1 MSKKV
6 LVVYASKYGAT
17 EQIAERI
24 GLRLK
29 KAGLDVDIRP
39 VKAVKDPSAYGA
51 LLLGS
56 GVYAGFWLKP
66 AADFLKEQEAALSK
80 MPVWL
85 FSSGPTG
92 EGDPSEMMNGYTLPD
107 NLKEV
112 AERINPKGVAFFHGV
127 IDMDKLKFAEKLV
140 IRALKAPL
148 GDFRDWDMI
157 HAWADGVASAL
168 K

>member
-6 LVVYASKYGAT
+6 LVAYASKYGST

-39 VKAVKDPSAYGA
+39 VKAVIDPSAYSA

-56 GVYAGFWLKP
+56 GVYAGFCLKP
-66 AADFLKEQEAALSK
+66 AADFLKKQESALSK

-85 FSSGPTG
+85 FSGGPTG
-92 EGDPSEMMNGYTLPD
+92 EGDPSEMMDGYTLPD

-112 AERINPKGVAFFHGV
+112 AERIIPKGVAFFHGA
-127 IDMDKLKFAEKLV
+127 IDMDKLKFAEKLI

-157 HAWADGVASAL
+157 HAWADRVASAL